1 MAYPHNGILFGQTK
15 NEVPTYAITRMKLEH
30 IIIEAKKP
38 DTKGHAQSDVYI
50 YMKNPV
56 GYIHRSRVGGGF
68 QGVKVSEVGRDR
80 DSYGLTFCSDEHA
93 PELVVM
99 VAKFCR
105 ILKTT
110 ELHI

>member
-1 MAYPHNGILFGQTK
+1 M
-15 NEVPTYAITRMKLEH
+15 
-30 IIIEAKKP
+30 
-38 DTKGHAQSDVYI
+38 
-50 YMKNPV
+50 
-56 GYIHRSRVGGGF
+56 GGGF